1 MPDVNKILKDLE
13 LRAVGLD
20 PESNKMQEGYF
31 SSFRTIGLPI
41 HKDDFDNP
49 WSPLGSNLAKDI
61 PVPPPADPST
71 APKTGASSLTP
82 DAIFAANIG
91 KSMQSYLNGFL
102 LIDSQLRMDSSYAVM
117 PGAANVSD
125 AWYAVITGAN
135 GIPPTSQISDEL
147 KKAYDDAKALLVDA
161 DDNPT
166 KHYESYMERQ
176 EDYHDKVKEWHRAY
190 SNAFADPMK
199 LQNWPSEGK
208 SYEDDANDAMDKWI
222 ALGHKEEI
230 DKAIATLAAQGTDPA
245 IALIARAKKRYL
257 NSLQEFQGIGE
268 MPYTM
273 MLPESWYNPDGD
285 GWVTYTQQDVHSESH
300 YSESSTSYGGSA
312 GINVGFWSVGGNFDH
327 SDSQQKLDINDS
339 DLEISFSYCTV
350 DIKRPWMD
358 STLLSLKNWF
368 LMGDY
373 KKGCISDGTMGQQ
386 RATVDP
392 TFFPSVVTSLIL
404 VKDINI
410 SWGSFQSDWQKAESV
425 TSGGGSVGWGPFAIS
440 GHYSRHTGTEDY
452 TADKHGQGLQV
463 PGIQLLGYVSMINP
477 LSPAV
482 DSADYLKK

>member
-208 SYEDDANDAMDKWI
+208 S
-222 ALGHKEEI
+222 
-230 DKAIATLAAQGTDPA
+230 
-245 IALIARAKKRYL
+245 
-257 NSLQEFQGIGE
+257 
-268 MPYTM
+268 
-273 MLPESWYNPDGD
+273 
-285 GWVTYTQQDVHSESH
+285 
-300 YSESSTSYGGSA
+300 
-312 GINVGFWSVGGNFDH
+312 
-327 SDSQQKLDINDS
+327 
-339 DLEISFSYCTV
+339 
-350 DIKRPWMD
+350 
-358 STLLSLKNWF
+358 
-368 LMGDY
+368 
-373 KKGCISDGTMGQQ
+373 
-386 RATVDP
+386 
-392 TFFPSVVTSLIL
+392 
-404 VKDINI
+404 
-410 SWGSFQSDWQKAESV
+410 
-425 TSGGGSVGWGPFAIS
+425 
-440 GHYSRHTGTEDY
+440 
-452 TADKHGQGLQV
+452 
-463 PGIQLLGYVSMINP
+463 
-477 LSPAV
+477 
-482 DSADYLKK
+482 